1 MIAGIS
7 FRTRAILA
15 GAALALSGMASV
27 PALANDL
34 LVAPTR
40 VVLDGARGTEV
51 ILNNI
56 GTEEATYRISLEL
69 RRMLP
74 DGTLEVIET
83 PNETEEAAL
92 GMIRYAPR
100 RVVLPP
106 NQPQAIRIAAR
117 PDASL
122 PDGEYRVHMLFRA
135 IPRPRPVTE
144 EPTPAGE
151 GFSIRLIPIYGVT
164 IPIIVRHGELTATAA
179 ISNPRIVQQDGRQ
192 ALSIDLS
199 RSGGRSTYGEILVTR
214 PGSDVPVSRLRGIAV
229 YPEIGQ
235 RSVTLPVNEAFEG
248 PLAGPV
254 TIQYRESDREGGRVI
269 AETRAELR

>member
-1 MIAGIS
+1 MTAGIS
-7 FRTRAILA
+7 FRVRAIWA
-15 GAALALSGMASV
+15 GAALALSTIATV
-27 PALANDL
+27 PAQASDL

-83 PNETEEAAL
+83 PNEAEEAAL

-117 PDASL
+117 PDSSL

-144 EPTPAGE
+144 ETAPAGE

-199 RSGGRSTYGEILVTR
+199 RSGDRSTYGEILVTR

-235 RSVTLPVNEAFEG
+235 RSVTLPVNEAFQG